1 VHAGLPKIYGFEV
14 AFAEDPL
21 VVYRSYEGNTTPR
34 RPLETIP
41 MQPIAA
47 LSLLLGQ
54 RESVHRTNPERPEVV
69 ERRSRRML
77 RSKRV

>member
-1 VHAGLPKIYGFEV
+1 MRGKYHPSPTI
-14 AFAEDPL
+14 
-21 VVYRSYEGNTTPR
+21 
-34 RPLETIP
+34 ETIP

-54 RESVHRTNPERPEVV
+54 SKPVHRTNPERPETVA
-69 ERRSRRML
+69 RRPRRVL

>member
-1 VHAGLPKIYGFEV
+1 
-14 AFAEDPL
+14 
-21 VVYRSYEGNTTPR
+21 
-34 RPLETIP
+34 

-54 RESVHRTNPERPEVV
+54 PESVHRTNPERPETSV
-69 ERRSRRML
+69 RRPRRVL